1 VDDVDRDKSQRLG
14 LLSHLI
20 IGTVN
25 NGFSLKKLSEDENLS
40 NSEGSLSS
48 GFQMDDLSLVR
59 GYLDRLTDH
68 PLVKQM
74 EKSLDSR
81 NEFTI
86 NRPFGK
92 YIL

>member
-1 VDDVDRDKSQRLG
+1 VVDDVDRDKSRRLG

-25 NGFSLKKLSEDENLS
+25 NGCSLKKLLEDENLS

-48 GFQMDDLSLVR
+48 GFQM
-59 GYLDRLTDH
+59 
-68 PLVKQM
+68 

-86 NRPFGK
+86 TRPFGK
-92 YIL
+92 YILYGRLDKVIKTAEG